1 MKIVFSHHIL
11 VCVFNE
17 KDAPLLGLR
26 PLVSPINLRSE
37 KLICPKST
45 QKRNVASVCKHT
57 LRFVNQSVSAFR
69 VLPHNFF
76 L

>member
-26 PLVSPINLRSE
+26 PLVSLINLTFLQIILVLSTE
-37 KLICPKST
+37 LIM
-45 QKRNVASVCKHT
+45 
-57 LRFVNQSVSAFR
+57 
-69 VLPHNFF
+69 
-76 L
+76 

>member
-26 PLVSPINLRSE
+26 PLVSLINLGFLLIVKLSE
-37 KLICPKST
+37 VNAKAQVWVELLEQKL
-45 QKRNVASVCKHT
+45 
-57 LRFVNQSVSAFR
+57 L
-69 VLPHNFF
+69 
-76 L
+76 

>member
-26 PLVSPINLRSE
+26 PLVSLINLSFSLTVYTVE
-37 KLICPKST
+37 INAK
-45 QKRNVASVCKHT
+45 ASCSRMLEARVE
-57 LRFVNQSVSAFR
+57 LREPNCES
-69 VLPHNFF
+69 L
-76 L
+76 